1 MRRNTPTHMQTQRPV
16 QPHPCQVPK
25 HSVKSDLPVQDDNK
39 KTLQLK
45 SAGTI
50 KIKTKETIT
59 LDSQH
64 PET

>member
-1 MRRNTPTHMQTQRPV
+1 MQTKRPV
-16 QPHPCQVPK
+16 KPHPSQVPK
-25 HSVKSDLPVQDDNK
+25 HSVKSDLPVQDNNNK

>member
-1 MRRNTPTHMQTQRPV
+1 MQTQRPV
-16 QPHPCQVPK
+16 QPHPSQVPK
-25 HSVKSDLPVQDDNK
+25 HSVKSDLPVQDSNNK
-39 KTLQLK
+39 N

-50 KIKTKETIT
+50 KIKTEETIT